1 MLEVMRIPK
10 PAPTQDTEPPP
21 GGDPG
26 GLAFPI
32 TLAGLSGWVDATGF
46 LHWRGLFVSFMSG
59 NTTTLGVLIS
69 AARWG
74 EALTPARVLLA
85 FVGGVAVGEL
95 VGGSGV
101 RQGRSLVLLLVAA
114 LLGAATLLTMHGPLP
129 AASALLAL
137 GMGVQSAAI
146 HRVGSANFA
155 VTYVT
160 GTLVNVGRGIADVVK
175 GQTKWSQVAPYLMLW
190 LGLLLGAAGGGF
202 VASRSETIAL
212 SASAALAAGLAAV
225 SWRKRPVSGG
235 ARA

>member
-114 LLGAATLLTMHGPLP
+114 LLGAVGTVDLNLP
-129 AASALLAL
+129 FFVAL